1 MKNYML
7 WLLRLVPGLIM
18 LQTLYFKFTGASES
32 VYIFSKLGAEPFG
45 RIGVGVLEL
54 VASLLIF
61 LPKTTFY
68 GATLGFGLMLGAI
81 SAHVIVLG
89 IEVQNDGGLLFSLAL
104 ITAVCC
110 VVLLYVTKATFLK
123 LINKK

>member
-110 VVLLYVTKATFLK
+110 AVLLYVTKATFLK